1 MLNLGQ
7 TPDRPTGPA
16 PTAQPGDDTGL
27 SGDAPSLDPSWV
39 AAIAE
44 DRATLTLPRGL
55 PQLAEQVIHS
65 SLALLFPHFTGD
77 QPRASAAEVAEDA
90 AALHALLVQTITGTS
105 CVADARALADA
116 QLAALPSV
124 RAALLLDAAAT
135 AEGDPAASGID
146 EVILCY
152 PGFFATA
159 VHRIAHHLHVGGSPL
174 VARLLGEL
182 AHRAT
187 GIDVHPGAHIGRSFA
202 IDHGTGVVVGSTAVV
217 GDRVRLYQGVTLG
230 ATRVAKH
237 LATKKRH
244 PTIGDDVVIY
254 AGATILGGDTV
265 IGSGSRI
272 GGNVWLT
279 RSVPPS
285 SLVSTSAGIDRLR
298 SRSGDGSGIGDGDE
312 VLPLGDRDDGDHELE
327 FHI

>member
-1 MLNLGQ
+1 M
-7 TPDRPTGPA
+7 
-16 PTAQPGDDTGL
+16 
-27 SGDAPSLDPSWV
+27 
-39 AAIAE
+39 AAIAA
-44 DRATLTLPRGL
+44 DRAALTLPREL
-55 PQLAEQVIHS
+55 PRLAEQVIHA

-77 QPRASAAEVAEDA
+77 RPRASPDDVAEDA
-90 AALHALLVQTITGTS
+90 ASLHALLVATLTGTS

-124 RAALLLDAAAT
+124 RAALMLDAEAT
-135 AEGDPAASGID
+135 AEGDPAASGVD
-146 EVILCY
+146 EVVLCY

-159 VHRIAHHLHVGGSPL
+159 VHRIAHPLHLGGAPL

-187 GIDVHPGAHIGRSFA
+187 GIDVHPGAHLGRSFA

-237 LATKKRH
+237 LAATKRH
-244 PTIGDDVVIY
+244 PTIGDDVVVY

-265 IGSGSRI
+265 IGAGSRI

-279 RSVPPS
+279 RSVPPG

-298 SRSGDGSGIGDGDE
+298 ARSGDGDGLGSGDE